1 MSLSVAMATFVDFS
15 LLKLFPLQNILILD
29 MLKYGMEEK
38 NMGVLDEIV
47 RSNRT
52 PILFIGS
59 GISKRYLY
67 KYPSWNELLET
78 SFFKF
83 EPDLF
88 QYQKHI
94 DSCKRKNMTE
104 FETNVYMGSLIEE
117 EFNRAF
123 FDRKI
128 TMNVGNKKNPSW
140 VKRGISPYKMYLADF
155 FKKQKINRDPILVD
169 ELDKLKKLR
178 NKISAV
184 ITTNYD
190 TFLEEHVFCND
201 FKVFVRQHE
210 LFSADSYDIAEIYK
224 IHGSA
229 TDAESII
236 ITQRDYAQ
244 FRESRKLIIA
254 KMLTLFAEAPIIFM
268 GYSFTDEDVRE
279 IIEEFLSCLSK
290 QQLADIRKHFVFISY
305 KKNENNL
312 VEIERTITTKN
323 GVEIPFVEIQT
334 DNYASVYEKLGEIAP
349 GISPIRVRE
358 TRRVVKTIVDQ
369 NMASTE
375 AQSIIVGIDDLANM
389 DLSSK
394 PLAIA
399 IGYKE
404 NILNKYG
411 YGLLEDSQIFEDI
424 IFDNKHFDAEAM
436 CTERFKNII
445 RTRLLPVF
453 KYTKGQEIPAEGKL
467 ATYIEEH
474 NSMEKIVTKKI
485 AATFKNFPVF
495 DDFAQLMEH
504 LKGVENC
511 RKAAMAILKNM
522 NILSVEELRQACKYL
537 FERYPNEYAM
547 ETNSKRCILCL
558 DFKENYQI

>member
-1 MSLSVAMATFVDFS
+1 
-15 LLKLFPLQNILILD
+15 
-29 MLKYGMEEK
+29 
-38 NMGVLDEIV
+38 MGVLDDIV
-47 RSNRT
+47 VSNRT

-67 KYPSWNELLET
+67 NYPSWNELLEN
-78 SFFKF
+78 SFMKF
-83 EPDLF
+83 EPDMF

-94 DSCKRKNMTE
+94 DSCKRKNMTD
-104 FETNVYMGSLIEE
+104 FEINTFMGSLIEE
-117 EFNRAF
+117 EFNKAF

-128 TMNVGNKKNPSW
+128 TINVGNKKNPSW

-155 FKKQKINRDPILVD
+155 FKKQRINQDPALTD

-190 TFLEEHVFCND
+190 IFLEEYVFSND

-229 TDAESII
+229 KDAESIV
-236 ITQRDYAQ
+236 ITQSDYEQ
-244 FRESRKLIIA
+244 FKESRKLIIA

-290 QQLADIRKHFVFISY
+290 EQLLDIRKHFIFISY
-305 KKNENNL
+305 KKNEKNL
-312 VEIERTITTKN
+312 LEIERTITTKN
-323 GVEIPFVEIQT
+323 GIEIPFVEIQT
-334 DNYASVYEKLGEIAP
+334 DNYGFVYEKLGNITP

-358 TRRVVKTIVDQ
+358 TRKVVKTIVDQ
-369 NMASTE
+369 NLASTE
-375 AQSIIVGIDDLANM
+375 AQSIIVGIDDLANV

-424 IFDNKHFDAEAM
+424 IFDNKHFDSEAM
-436 CTERFKNII
+436 CTERFKSIA

-453 KYTKGQEIPAEGKL
+453 KYAKGQEIPEEGKL
-467 ATYIEEH
+467 ATYIKEH
-474 NSMEKIVTKKI
+474 NSMDKIISKKI
-485 AATFKNFPVF
+485 AATFKNFPKF
-495 DDFAQLMEH
+495 ENFAQLKEY
-504 LKGVENC
+504 LKSSENC
-511 RKAAMAILKNM
+511 RKAAMAILKNINM
-522 NILSVEELRQACKYL
+522 LSIKELREACKYL
-537 FERYPNEYAM
+537 VERYPDDCVT

-558 DFKENYQI
+558 DFMENFK

>member
-1 MSLSVAMATFVDFS
+1 
-15 LLKLFPLQNILILD
+15 
-29 MLKYGMEEK
+29 
-38 NMGVLDEIV
+38 MGVLDDIV
-47 RSNRT
+47 DSNRT

-67 KYPSWNELLET
+67 NYPSWNELLEN
-78 SFFKF
+78 SFMKF
-83 EPDLF
+83 EPDMF

-94 DSCKRKNMTE
+94 DSCKRKNMSD
-104 FETNVYMGSLIEE
+104 FEINAYIGSLIEE
-117 EFNRAF
+117 EFNKAF

-128 TMNVGNKKNPSW
+128 TLNVGNKKNPSW

-155 FKKQKINRDPILVD
+155 FKNQRINQAPALMD

-190 TFLEEHVFCND
+190 LFLEEYVFSND
-201 FKVFVRQHE
+201 FKVFVRQHD

-229 TDAESII
+229 KDAESIV
-236 ITQRDYAQ
+236 ITQSDYKQ
-244 FRESRKLIIA
+244 FKESRKLIIA

-290 QQLADIRKHFVFISY
+290 KQLLDIRKHFIFLSY
-305 KKNENNL
+305 KKNEKDL
-312 VEIERTITTKN
+312 LEIERTITTKN
-323 GVEIPFVEIQT
+323 SVEIPFVEIQT
-334 DNYASVYEKLGEIAP
+334 DNYGCIYEKLGNITP

-358 TRRVVKTIVDQ
+358 TRKVVKTIVDQ
-369 NMASTE
+369 NLASTE
-375 AQSIIVGIDDLANM
+375 AQSIIVGIDDLANV

-411 YGLLEDSQIFEDI
+411 YGLLEDSHIFEDI

-436 CTERFKNII
+436 CTERFKSIA

-453 KYTKGQEIPAEGKL
+453 KYAKDQDVPEGGKL
-467 ATYIEEH
+467 DIYIKEH
-474 NSMEKIVTKKI
+474 NSMDKIISKKI
-485 AATFKNFPVF
+485 ATTLKNFPQFKNFT
-495 DDFAQLMEH
+495 QLKEY
-504 LKGVENC
+504 LSTSENC
-511 RKAAMAILKNM
+511 RKAAMAILKNID
-522 NILSVEELRQACKYL
+522 ILSIEDLREACKYL
-537 FERYPNEYAM
+537 VRRYPDDYVT

-558 DFKENYQI
+558 DYLENFRQKQRKASKPFSE

>member
-1 MSLSVAMATFVDFS
+1 MSEN
-15 LLKLFPLQNILILD
+15 K
-29 MLKYGMEEK
+29 
-38 NMGVLDEIV
+38 GVLDFIV
-47 RSNRT
+47 ESNRA

-67 KYPSWNELLET
+67 NYPSWNELLEA
-78 SFFKF
+78 SFMKF
-83 EPDLF
+83 EPDMY

-94 DSCKRKNMTE
+94 DYCKRRNMTD
-104 FETNVYMGSLIEE
+104 FEINAYMGSLIEE
-117 EFNRAF
+117 EFNKAF

-128 TMNVGNKKNPSW
+128 TINVGNKKNPSW
-140 VKRGISPYKMYLADF
+140 VKRGISPYKMYLADL
-155 FKKQKINRDPILVD
+155 FKKQRINRNHDLID

-190 TFLEEHVFCND
+190 TFLEEYVFNND

-229 TDAESII
+229 KDAESIV
-236 ITQRDYAQ
+236 ITQRDYEQ
-244 FRESRKLIIA
+244 FKESRKLIIA
-254 KMLTLFAEAPIIFM
+254 KMLTLFADAPIIFM

-279 IIEEFLSCLSK
+279 IIEEFLGCLSK
-290 QQLADIRKHFVFISY
+290 EQLRDIRNHFIFISY
-305 KKNENNL
+305 KKNEKRL
-312 VEIERTITTKN
+312 IEIERSITTKN
-323 GVEIPFVEIQT
+323 DVEIPFVEIQT
-334 DNYASVYEKLGEIAP
+334 DNYGFVYEKLGNITP

-369 NMASTE
+369 NMASID
-375 AQSIIVGIDDLANM
+375 AQSIIVGIDNLANV

-411 YGLLEDSQIFEDI
+411 YGLLEDSQIYEDI

-436 CTERFKNII
+436 CTERFKSIA

-453 KYTKGQEIPAEGKL
+453 KYAKNQEIPKEGKL
-467 ATYIEEH
+467 AIYIQEH
-474 NSMEKIVTKKI
+474 NSMDKIISKKI
-485 AATFKNFPVF
+485 AATLKNFPEF
-495 DDFAQLMEH
+495 KNYAQLEEH
-504 LKGVENC
+504 LKLSENC
-511 RKAAMAILKNM
+511 RKAAMAILKNI
-522 NILSVEELRQACKYL
+522 NVLSIEELRKACKFL
-537 FERYPNEYAM
+537 VERYPDDYVT

-558 DFKENYQI
+558 DFKENYQ

>member
-1 MSLSVAMATFVDFS
+1 
-15 LLKLFPLQNILILD
+15 
-29 MLKYGMEEK
+29 
-38 NMGVLDEIV
+38 MGVLDEIV
-47 RSNRT
+47 CSNRA

-59 GISKRYLY
+59 GMSKRYLF
-67 KYPSWNELLET
+67 KYPSWNELLEN

-83 EPDLF
+83 EPDMF
-88 QYQKHI
+88 QYQKYI
-94 DSCKRKNMTE
+94 DSCKRKGMTE

-117 EFNRAF
+117 EFNKAF

-128 TMNVGNKKNPSW
+128 SINVGNKKNPSW

-155 FKKQKINRDPILVD
+155 FKKQKINRNPILLD

-190 TFLEEHVFCND
+190 TFLEEHVFSND

-236 ITQRDYAQ
+236 ITQSDYVQ
-244 FRESRKLIIA
+244 FKESRKLIIA

-268 GYSFTDEDVRE
+268 GYSFTDDDVRE

-290 QQLADIRKHFVFISY
+290 EQLADIRKHFVFISY

-312 VEIERTITTKN
+312 IEIGRTITTKN

-334 DNYASVYEKLGEIAP
+334 DNYAFIYDKLGKITP

-358 TRRVVKTIVDQ
+358 TRKVVKTIVDQ

-375 AQSIIVGIDDLANM
+375 AQSIIVGIDNLANM

-436 CTERFKNII
+436 CTERFKSIV

-453 KYTKGQEIPAEGKL
+453 KYVKGQNIPAEGKL
-467 ATYIEEH
+467 AIYIQEH
-474 NSMEKIVTKKI
+474 NSMDKIVSKKI
-485 AATFKNFPVF
+485 AATYKNFPKF
-495 DDFAQLMEH
+495 DNYDQLQEH
-504 LKGVENC
+504 LKRAENC
-511 RKAAMAILKNM
+511 RKAAMAILKNI
-522 NILSVEELRQACKYL
+522 NILSVEELRAACKYL
-537 FERYPNEYAM
+537 FEKYPDDYAT

-558 DFKENYQI
+558 DFKENYQ